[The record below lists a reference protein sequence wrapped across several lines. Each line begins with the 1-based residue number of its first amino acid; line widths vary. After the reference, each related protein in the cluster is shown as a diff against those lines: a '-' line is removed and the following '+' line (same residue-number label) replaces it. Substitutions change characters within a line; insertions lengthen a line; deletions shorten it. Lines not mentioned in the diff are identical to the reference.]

1 MHQKATP
8 PIDEKKKICFADFK
22 LEEVPTH
29 IIHFAICAKKFTV
42 LFLILF
48 MAFFHL
54 KFTLFP
60 FIIIF
65 SISFFFYQIF
75 IVAFSAWTKLER
87 LHKIIEDKKW
97 HIEHKR
103 EEEKMQLEEIYK
115 AKGFSGKT
123 LQDIIDTLISDDNT
137 LLRAMLQE
145 EMGLSL
151 GSYIHP
157 IKQTL
162 GSALGMIYAAL
173 VFTIFYFVF
182 PINYNFFIA
191 GGFTII
197 TSSIISAK
205 YERTKISKEII
216 WDLAISFVVILIS
229 HFLSLIFVKLFNI

>member
-1 MHQKATP
+1 MHQKASP
-8 PIDEKKKICFADFK
+8 KLEEKKKICFSDFK
-22 LEEVPTH
+22 LEEVPQH
-29 IIHFAICAKKFTV
+29 IIHFATSAKKFTV

-48 MAFFHL
+48 AAFFHL
-54 KFTLFP
+54 KLDLFP
-60 FIIIF
+60 FLIIF
-65 SISFFFYQIF
+65 SISFFFYKIF
-75 IVAFSAWTKLER
+75 SVAFSSWTKLER

-103 EEEKMQLEEIYK
+103 EEEKILLEEIYK
-115 AKGFSGKT
+115 SKGFSGKI
-123 LQDIIDTLISDDNT
+123 LQDIIDTLVSDDNT

-151 GSYIHP
+151 GSYVHP

-162 GSALGMIYAAL
+162 GSALGMIFASI

-182 PINYNFFIA
+182 PFNYSFFIA
-191 GGFTII
+191 GALII
-197 TSSIISAK
+197 SISSIIAAK